1 MFKKICSFI
10 ILIIMTISLV
20 SVFVYPVYRI
30 KSEEI
35 LTEGSFIETLN
46 ECGYLENNDYEI
58 SNDIYLTDLM
68 KMFVSYVK
76 YDYDIYRTLESK
88 TFVGKMNELFTLWIN
103 PLSLFLILLVYLIL
117 IITLFVI
124 FIKSIFGNLTTYQP
138 KIFLGLIESAFFV
151 ICLINIGN
159 LIPINFINNAGNI
172 GTKGILT
179 MLLNSQNS
187 NALTILFWSIVFSLW
202 VALMQK
208 VFSDTSLKKA

>member
-58 SNDIYLTDLM
+58 SNDIYLADLI

-76 YDYDIYRTLESK
+76 YDYDIYKTLESK
-88 TFVGKMNELFTLWIN
+88 TFVGKMNELFTVWIN

-124 FIKSIFGNLTTYQP
+124 FMIFTMWDENVLRLCSILC
-138 KIFLGLIESAFFV
+138 SS
-151 ICLINIGN
+151 
-159 LIPINFINNAGNI
+159 PISTNTLSNTAISDDSRHGINNPE
-172 GTKGILT
+172 
-179 MLLNSQNS
+179 
-187 NALTILFWSIVFSLW
+187 
-202 VALMQK
+202 
-208 VFSDTSLKKA
+208 

>member
-88 TFVGKMNELFTLWIN
+88 TFVGKMNELFTQYDGMIM
-103 PLSLFLILLVYLIL
+103 PVGTGPARYLD
-117 IITLFVI
+117 
-124 FIKSIFGNLTTYQP
+124 TT
-138 KIFLGLIESAFFV
+138 KNE
-151 ICLINIGN
+151 
-159 LIPINFINNAGNI
+159 INNETRVLEESLQIANHGGYPSITIPNGFVNNLPVGVNITCAVKEDEKLLQIANTLESNMDYKNQLAG
-172 GTKGILT
+172 GER
-179 MLLNSQNS
+179 
-187 NALTILFWSIVFSLW
+187 
-202 VALMQK
+202 
-208 VFSDTSLKKA
+208 